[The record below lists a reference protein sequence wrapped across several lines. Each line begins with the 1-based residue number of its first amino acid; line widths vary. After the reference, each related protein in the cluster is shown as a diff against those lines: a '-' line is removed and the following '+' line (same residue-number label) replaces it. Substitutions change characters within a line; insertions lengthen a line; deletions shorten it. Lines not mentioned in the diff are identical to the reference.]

1 MRILLGGAGGAP
13 TNNVIRSLRRS
24 GRGDHLIGM
33 CSVPTDLILAD
44 VDERHVVPYT
54 SSERYPEA
62 LAALIRKCRPDF
74 LYVSHDFEV
83 RAISRLREL
92 IRDLGVALYLPAA
105 ETVENCVDKGRSY
118 RIWKEK
124 GVAVPETVLIGSPDE
139 LRAAFRL
146 FGGRLW
152 LRATEGGGGKG
163 ALPIERHDEFEFAR
177 HWIDRFRG
185 WGKFTAAEMLTAT
198 SVTWLSIWHR
208 GELVVAQTRL
218 RRSWNFGDRTLSG
231 VTGVTGVAETISSD
245 AVTRQSMAA
254 IAAVDP
260 EPHGIF
266 SVDMTYD
273 ADRRPR
279 VTEINIGRFFTTVD
293 FFSQAGVNFPLIYR
307 DIALEGTFPR
317 LERKIN
323 PLPDGLV
330 WVRGM
335 DVEPVLIPV
344 AELEALAHAA

>member
-44 VDERHVVPYT
+44 VDQRHVVPYAT
-54 SSERYPEA
+54 SERYPEA
-62 LAALIRKCRPDF
+62 LAGLIRQCRPDL

-83 RAISRLREL
+83 RAVSRLRAMIQE
-92 IRDLGVALYLPAA
+92 LGVALYLPAA
-105 ETVENCVDKGRSY
+105 ETVENCVDKGKSY

-124 GVAVPETVLIGSPDE
+124 GVAVPETVLIGSPGE
-139 LRAAFRL
+139 LSAAFDH

-163 ALPIERHDEFEFAR
+163 ALPIERQADFEFAR
-177 HWIDRFRG
+177 HWIERFRG
-185 WGKFTAAEMLTAT
+185 WGKFTAAERLTAT

-231 VTGVTGVAETISSD
+231 VTGVTGVAETLSSEP
-245 AVTRQSMAA
+245 VTHLAMAA
-254 IAAVDP
+254 IAAIDP
-260 EPHGIF
+260 QPHGIF
-266 SVDMTYD
+266 SVDLTYD
-273 ADRRPR
+273 TDGRPR

-317 LERKIN
+317 LEQKVN

-335 DVEPVLIPV
+335 DVEPVLIRA
-344 AELEALAHAA
+344 AELEALSHAA